1 MTELSDKI
9 LVAYV
14 DGQLALKQTRAV
26 EKVLEQDDV
35 VAARAKA
42 LKEGRARL
50 KTAFEAILVSEVDD
64 IPELTLQLASVEPR
78 QRWDLKKP
86 TLIAAGIAILLV
98 TFGASHGWL
107 PMMSRGPLLRDL
119 GPQSQASTSAPTDV
133 VHVFD
138 GNAPAALLED
148 IASAGKIETA
158 ATRQVPMIVPRT
170 DAQKGN
176 FIGAKDAE
184 PGVVSF
190 NSPEIVS
197 PVEDPVSK
205 AAVASPVSQVVDAI
219 DESVVD
225 EIMAAET
232 QSPLPRLDSALSDG
246 EITGSVTMDGI
257 ASSPDG
263 KAQHSSNTVAPN
275 AERSYAEKT
284 SGATTG
290 ETSQLK
296 ADAGGAV
303 PKRAEARPAAKSS
316 PNDAASPDLRRSA
329 KHRKIVPRFRSKPF
343 ALGPARDLPP
353 GKDSI
358 RRAKASDHATKVR
371 QTLGRHTPK
380 SVRTSGSV
388 TVSFAIDGG
397 GRLRSARVSRSSGK
411 AQLDQTALAI
421 VRKAGPF
428 PRPPGGGQRSYTI
441 TVNFR

>member
-64 IPELTLQLASVEPR
+64 IPELTSRLASVEQR
-78 QRWDLKKP
+78 KRWDLKKP

-205 AAVASPVSQVVDAI
+205 AAVASPVSHDAI

-246 EITGSVTMDGI
+246 EITGSVTMDGN

-329 KHRKIVPRFRSKPF
+329 KHREIVPRFRSKPF

>member
-64 IPELTLQLASVEPR
+64 VPELTSRLASVEQR
-78 QRWDLKKP
+78 KRWDLKKP
-86 TLIAAGIAILLV
+86 TLIAAGVAILLV
-98 TFGASHGWL
+98 AFGVSHGWP
-107 PMMSRGPLLRDL
+107 PMTSPGPLLRDL

-133 VHVFD
+133 VQGFD
-138 GNAPAALLED
+138 GKAPAALLED
-148 IASAGKIETA
+148 IASAGKAETA
-158 ATRQVPMIVPRT
+158 ATRQVPMIIPRT
-170 DAQKGN
+170 DAQRGN

-190 NSPEIVS
+190 NPPEIIL

-205 AAVASPVSQVVDAI
+205 ASVASPVSQIVDAI
-219 DESVVD
+219 DEPVVD
-225 EIMAAET
+225 ETIAAET
-232 QSPLPRLDSALSDG
+232 QSHLPHLDSALSHG

-263 KAQHSSNTVAPN
+263 KAQHSSHTVAPN
-275 AERSYAEKT
+275 AKRSYAKKT

-296 ADAGGAV
+296 TDAGGAV
-303 PKRAEARPAAKSS
+303 PKKAESLPAAKSS
-316 PNDAASPDLRRSA
+316 TNDEASPGLRRSA
-329 KHRKIVPRFRSKPF
+329 KPREIVPRFRVKPF
-343 ALGPARDLPP
+343 ALGPARDLLPK
-353 GKDSI
+353 KDSVG
-358 RRAKASDHATKVR
+358 RASASHHAAKVR
-371 QTLGRHTPK
+371 QALGRHTPK

-397 GRLRSARVSRSSGK
+397 GRLRSARISRSSGK
-411 AQLDQTALAI
+411 AQLDQTALAT

-428 PRPPGGGQRSYTI
+428 PRPPGGSQRSYTI
-441 TVNFR
+441 TINFR